1 MLPSY
6 LRHSAGAAWDTVP
19 IWEQKSPA
27 VKTAMFLVAGDI
39 MSSYVGEVSQGST
52 GGYVAGTSAA
62 NENQALP

>member
-1 MLPSY
+1 M
-6 LRHSAGAAWDTVP
+6 
-19 IWEQKSPA
+19 PA

-39 MSSYVGEVSQGST
+39 ISSYVGEVSQGST